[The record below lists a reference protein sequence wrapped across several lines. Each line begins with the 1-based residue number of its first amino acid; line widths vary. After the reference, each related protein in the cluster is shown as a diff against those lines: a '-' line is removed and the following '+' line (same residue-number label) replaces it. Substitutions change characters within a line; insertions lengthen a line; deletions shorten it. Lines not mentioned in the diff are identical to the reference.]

1 MSKEEDKENLV
12 EDGDEDKQEE
22 LTGTAGQASKDM
34 QSMADGI
41 DPAAFANLDLGNESL
56 NKAVAFAGTEL
67 AKLKN
72 AKMNRERELAKV
84 AVTGEDIELIVS
96 ELELSKTAAEKLL
109 RENAGNVDSALRA
122 FIGA

>member
-109 RENAGNVDSALRA
+109 RENGGNVDSALRA
-122 FIGA
+122 FIEA

>member
-122 FIGA
+122 FIEA

>member
-1 MSKEEDKENLV
+1 MSKDEDKENLV

-56 NKAVAFAGTEL
+56 NKAVAFAGTE
-67 AKLKN
+67 
-72 AKMNRERELAKV
+72 ERELAKV
-84 AVTGEDIELIVS
+84 AVKNEDVELIVA

-109 RENAGNVDSALRA
+109 RENGGSVDAALKA
-122 FIGA
+122 FIDT